1 MINIGKINTLKVPKQ
16 QGAALYL
23 EDSASRKILLLDK
36 KLPASCQPGDSLDV
50 FVYVDS
56 EGHPVATAQLP
67 LAQVDEIA
75 WLKVVSINYYGAFLD
90 WGLAKNLLL
99 PFGEQLGEM
108 AVGEAH
114 LVRLFLDDKERVAA
128 TAKIDKFVADEVADA
143 DEFHSGQQV
152 SLLIADKTEL
162 GFKAIVN
169 NSYWGLLYQNELFQP
184 LEKGQ
189 KRIGYI
195 KQIREDKKIDLTLNQ
210 PGYEKIDPLAEQI
223 LAKLKANG
231 GVLQIS
237 DKSPPEA
244 IYGTFG
250 VSKKAFK
257 QAIGALYKQQLISIE
272 KNAIHL
278 A

>member
-1 MINIGKINTLKVPKQ
+1 MINIGKINTLKVLKQ
-16 QGAALYL
+16 QGNEQYL
-23 EDSASRKILLLDK
+23 EGGAARKILLADK
-36 KLPASCQPGDSLDV
+36 KLPVNCQPGDTLDV

-67 LAQVDEIA
+67 LAQVDELA

-108 AVGEAH
+108 EVGQSY
-114 LVRLFLDDKERVAA
+114 LVKLFLDDKGRVAA
-128 TAKIDKFVADEVADA
+128 TAKIDKFIAEEVAEA
-143 DEFHSGQQV
+143 DGFHTGQKV
-152 SLLIADKTEL
+152 PLLIADKTEL

-169 NSYWGLLYQNELFQP
+169 NSHWGLLYQNEVFLP

-189 KRIGYI
+189 KREGYI

-210 PGYEKIDPLAEQI
+210 PGYAKVDPLAGQI
-223 LAKLKANG
+223 LAKLRANG

-237 DKSPPEA
+237 DKSPPEV
-244 IYGTFG
+244 IYSAFG
-250 VSKKAFK
+250 VSKKVFK

-272 KNAIHL
+272 KDAIRL
-278 A
+278 V

>member
-1 MINIGKINTLKVPKQ
+1 MINIGKINTLKVLKQ
-16 QGAALYL
+16 QGHEQYL
-23 EDSASRKILLLDK
+23 EDGASRKILLVDK
-36 KLPASCQPGDSLDV
+36 KLPANCQPGNNLEV

-67 LAQVDEIA
+67 LAQVDEVA

-108 AVGEAH
+108 AVGQAY
-114 LVRLFLDDKERVAA
+114 LVKLFLDDKGRVAA
-128 TAKIDKFVADEVADA
+128 TAKIDKFITEEAADA
-143 DEFHSGQQV
+143 DGFHNGQKV

-169 NSYWGLLYQNELFQP
+169 DSHWGLLYQNEVFQP

-189 KRIGYI
+189 KHTGYI
-195 KQIREDKKIDLTLNQ
+195 KQIREDKKIDVTLNP
-210 PGYEKIDPLAEQI
+210 PGYAKIDPLAGQI
-223 LAKLKANG
+223 MAKLKANG

-244 IYGTFG
+244 VYSAFG

-257 QAIGALYKQQLISIE
+257 QAIGALYKQQLIDIE
-272 KNAIHL
+272 KNAIRL
-278 A
+278 L